1 MSEIS
6 FQAALSFEPPALLIR
21 RFCTEHSVC
30 EAEAH
35 ARFEETKKFLV
46 LCANNRRMSYSPS
59 KTVDAM
65 WHQFMLHSR
74 DYFNFC
80 GLVGGYIHHQPSE
93 RPQPECYA
101 RTIEDMPKLF
111 GEINQV
117 YWEEKSADCD
127 DGSVSSCD
135 CCP

>member
-1 MSEIS
+1 MNNIS
-6 FQAALSFEPPALLIR
+6 FQPALSFEPPSLFIQ
-21 RFCTEHSVC
+21 RFCAEHDVC
-30 EAEAH
+30 ETEALT
-35 ARFEETKKFLV
+35 RFQEAKKFLI
-46 LCANNRRMSYSPS
+46 LCASNRGESYSPS

-93 RPQPECYA
+93 NPQPECYA

-111 GEINQV
+111 GEINRT
-117 YWEEKSADCD
+117 YWGEKAADCD
-127 DGSVSSCD
+127 GSISSCD